1 MAELL
6 PPRPS
11 CAARL
16 GQPSRPTQPLP
27 PHTAVDGAYRGAKVG
42 RNGAAMVGG
51 AVAMMFRLFYKFKV
65 SRRSAFEV
73 RDLGAKGMGVVA
85 ARKIQKGELLLREQP
100 LLVVSHCQDSRQLG
114 TWEQEIEEALGR
126 LPDDQLRSFWSLS
139 DCHSETKTSAVGIV
153 RTNALPIETAQ
164 GDMVGVYANVSRF
177 NHSCN
182 NNVNNSYQEEH
193 GEVLH
198 AIRDVEAGEELCITY
213 IDLFMTRQ
221 ERQEALRRTFN
232 FKCTCPSCLQTGRD
246 LLLSNEVRQ
255 RLSKLRSA
263 LPSAVAQGL
272 GNQVM
277 EKLIEL
283 IDQELEGNAAAK
295 TYAYHMGFQLMKDVD
310 PSKALTYAKE
320 ALEESKVS
328 EGPESWVSQML
339 QSVIAEEKPAAPR
352 SAFREVARKKWLI
365 DLTGALVSTGRTSFA
380 ASRSEVNIHGVQ
392 DCVEYAAEICCRN
405 AEGFGEYSM
414 ASDSVANIDAKGQIG
429 GMQLVIHEGA
439 SDVPVMV
446 PQGDGKMKVRWTLPE
461 EAKQTIVKL
470 RRVGNQNWYLCTG
483 GAIAAPA
490 TETLATGLEEGIEYE
505 AMVSFFINNRWCCES
520 PISKPA
526 CIGELKLPAPPTQPK
541 EPRLYVM
548 DVSQGIMRVRWQ
560 YFSCVPPLSGAL
572 VRFRAVGARKWLF
585 AHPSSGA
592 LIDVSPEKEPDL
604 IPFPQTEVD
613 VRGLPLGIRFEACVA
628 FRNKLGTGPFS
639 KESEIGHIGMLAA
652 RMLKCTYCFQDFDLQ
667 TAEYTRALENFW
679 CPLCRF
685 RHLDPFNAIVEQSGI
700 LRHHMFMRPSVSFN
714 LDLPELKAWRKEDQS
729 IFARCI
735 KVNSDITAQVWPTKL
750 IVVINGAEV
759 FRIEPP
765 EEGHVRRD
773 VPKDI
778 SAGLRP
784 GMNSVTVS
792 IEDEHPSSYAFAIVR
807 TQPRTAEQIAE
818 DTNSCEEDD
827 ALRRVC
833 MLLKDTWGIKEVE
846 NGDAKEEF
854 QKEPEDEKMED
865 AENAPKAEPDKLEE
879 KDIPEKDADEKDE
892 AKPAPEPELPNGTA
906 TIDSDEEVTCVLSN
920 KLKLRCPLSFERVDI
935 PVRGETCMHLQCFGL
950 AAYLESNLKMRAL
963 NNSLG
968 TSKNL
973 CWSGFLEESLDAMG
987 QSASTAEM
995 PEAQE
1000 GQHTI
1005 SLAATEI
1012 IRVAGMSGYHT
1023 SVIVDDQEYFFDS
1036 IGILEAKPLFSHMLP
1051 EPPEPDIDATGLD
1064 LPPSRHPSGPLRSPS
1079 REPVVTRI
1087 GSSAYSGRDLV
1098 AALHQY
1104 FERGTYDVFYKNC
1117 NTFTDAALYFLTKTR
1132 MPAYCNRIERL
1143 VTATDPVSV
1152 SLLNRIFKAMVEHQQ
1167 GVEVEGDI
1175 YVPNPLSAGFSVEK
1189 LIRKLEGES
1198 ETESSGSDSEES
1210 EDEPP
1215 SLARRLS
1222 ELPSKLVSGL

>member
-1 MAELL
+1 MAK
-6 PPRPS
+6 PPAPEKPCVSSGESSFRISWTIPEVEPEVTASTLKLRIKGSTRLHNYDHGTGRLVPKGGSTVPAPTCEVTVEGCEEGIEYEAVLAVMNSEGWSEPS
-11 CAARL
+11 PFSEAGWFGASLKTRDKPPKPTA
-16 GQPSRPTQPLP
+16 PSLT
-27 PHTAVDGAYRGAKVG
+27 
-42 RNGAAMVGG
+42 
-51 AVAMMFRLFYKFKV
+51 
-65 SRRSAFEV
+65 
-73 RDLGAKGMGVVA
+73 
-85 ARKIQKGELLLREQP
+85 
-100 LLVVSHCQDSRQLG
+100 
-114 TWEQEIEEALGR
+114 ALGSGK
-126 LPDDQLRSFWSLS
+126 LRVTWAVP
-139 DCHSETKTSAVGIV
+139 SA
-153 RTNALPIETAQ
+153 APP
-164 GDMVGVYANVSRF
+164 
-177 NHSCN
+177 
-182 NNVNNSYQEEH
+182 
-193 GEVLH
+193 
-198 AIRDVEAGEELCITY
+198 VEATQVQLTDVG
-213 IDLFMTRQ
+213 
-221 ERQEALRRTFN
+221 
-232 FKCTCPSCLQTGRD
+232 TG
-246 LLLSNEVRQ
+246 
-255 RLSKLRSA
+255 
-263 LPSAVAQGL
+263 
-272 GNQVM
+272 
-277 EKLIEL
+277 
-283 IDQELEGNAAAK
+283 
-295 TYAYHMGFQLMKDVD
+295 
-310 PSKALTYAKE
+310 
-320 ALEESKVS
+320 
-328 EGPESWVSQML
+328 
-339 QSVIAEEKPAAPR
+339 
-352 SAFREVARKKWLI
+352 KKWLI

-773 VPKDI
+773 ARSPKG
-778 SAGLRP
+778 AR
-784 GMNSVTVS
+784 
-792 IEDEHPSSYAFAIVR
+792 
-807 TQPRTAEQIAE
+807 
-818 DTNSCEEDD
+818 
-827 ALRRVC
+827 
-833 MLLKDTWGIKEVE
+833 
-846 NGDAKEEF
+846 
-854 QKEPEDEKMED
+854 
-865 AENAPKAEPDKLEE
+865 
-879 KDIPEKDADEKDE
+879 
-892 AKPAPEPELPNGTA
+892 
-906 TIDSDEEVTCVLSN
+906 
-920 KLKLRCPLSFERVDI
+920 
-935 PVRGETCMHLQCFGL
+935 
-950 AAYLESNLKMRAL
+950 
-963 NNSLG
+963 
-968 TSKNL
+968 
-973 CWSGFLEESLDAMG
+973 
-987 QSASTAEM
+987 
-995 PEAQE
+995 
-1000 GQHTI
+1000 
-1005 SLAATEI
+1005 
-1012 IRVAGMSGYHT
+1012 
-1023 SVIVDDQEYFFDS
+1023 
-1036 IGILEAKPLFSHMLP
+1036 
-1051 EPPEPDIDATGLD
+1051 
-1064 LPPSRHPSGPLRSPS
+1064 PSGSTVPS
-1079 REPVVTRI
+1079 
-1087 GSSAYSGRDLV
+1087 
-1098 AALHQY
+1098 
-1104 FERGTYDVFYKNC
+1104 
-1117 NTFTDAALYFLTKTR
+1117 
-1132 MPAYCNRIERL
+1132 
-1143 VTATDPVSV
+1143 
-1152 SLLNRIFKAMVEHQQ
+1152 
-1167 GVEVEGDI
+1167 
-1175 YVPNPLSAGFSVEK
+1175 
-1189 LIRKLEGES
+1189 
-1198 ETESSGSDSEES
+1198 
-1210 EDEPP
+1210 
-1215 SLARRLS
+1215 
-1222 ELPSKLVSGL
+1222 